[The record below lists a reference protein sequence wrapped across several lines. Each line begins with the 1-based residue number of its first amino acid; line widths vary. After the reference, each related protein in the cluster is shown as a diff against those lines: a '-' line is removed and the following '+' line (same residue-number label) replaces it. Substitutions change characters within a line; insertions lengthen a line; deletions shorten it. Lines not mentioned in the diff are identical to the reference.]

1 MDTREKDSRVMSAS
15 SDLRPRL
22 SLAVGVVGHRPPRL
36 AAQQV
41 EAVAARIGAV
51 LRKIEGAAHA
61 MNDEHAASF
70 AGCRPEFRLVSALAE
85 GADQLAADAALAASW
100 ALDVALPF
108 PREVYEADFP
118 DPSARRRHLEQLSA
132 ARCVFELSGERLHE
146 QTAYEAVGR
155 LVLEQSDILLAIW
168 DGDPARG
175 RGGTAQI
182 VDEAVARGL
191 PVVHIDNRT
200 GAAPVLLWAGLQTY
214 GPDVATLDSV
224 PRGDALRLL
233 PALVQ
238 ALVEPPAG
246 PTDARMLRRFLAERR
261 RRWQPA
267 LAYPLLLALAGV
279 QRMRLADLRA
289 PDPAA
294 ARAELERM
302 IARLHDSVE
311 APEPRESDELTG
323 WPQRMGLL
331 TARYGAADAGAGY
344 FAQVFRSGFVA
355 NFVLSAVAVLLALL
369 GLLLEEW
376 KMVIVTIELAI
387 IATVLGLTHAGRRA
401 GWHERWMDY
410 RHLTERLR
418 CLALLSP
425 LADLGRR
432 TDGPG
437 DCGASGG
444 EAGPVPGWVRW
455 YTRATAREI
464 GLPDAV
470 VDRAYLER
478 VRALG
483 TDLIAGQIAYH
494 DANAHRMEKLE
505 HRLHLLGTISFGLTA
520 AACAGFVVYKL
531 LGLGGTGDRIVAELT
546 TLATAALPAFGAAL
560 YGIRMQGEFHA
571 VAEHAHGIAAQLRRL
586 RADLRAA
593 EPDFAGLS
601 ARLRRVGEAMLADVA
616 HWRVTYQAR
625 PLVLPA

>member
-1 MDTREKDSRVMSAS
+1 MDTREKDSRVMRASA
-15 SDLRPRL
+15 DLRPRL

-36 AAQQV
+36 AAQEM

-70 AGCRPEFRLVSALAE
+70 ASCHPEFRLISALAE
-85 GADQLAADAALAASW
+85 GADQLAADAALAAGW

-132 ARCVFELSGERLHE
+132 ARCVFELSGERSHE

-182 VDEAVARGL
+182 VEEAVARGL

-224 PRGDALRLL
+224 PRGEALRLL
-233 PALVQ
+233 PGLVQ

-246 PTDARMLRRFLAERR
+246 PTDARMLRRFRAERR

-279 QRMRLADLRA
+279 RRMRLADLRA
-289 PDPAA
+289 PNAA
-294 ARAELERM
+294 TSRAELELM
-302 IARLHDSVE
+302 SAWGHDSVD
-311 APEPRESDELTG
+311 APEPREVDELTG
-323 WPQRMGLL
+323 WPQGMGLL

-344 FAQVFRSGFVA
+344 YAQVFRSGFVA

-376 KMVIVTIELAI
+376 KVVIVTIELTI

-432 TDGPG
+432 TDGLG
-437 DCGASGG
+437 DGG
-444 EAGPVPGWVRW
+444 KAGPVPGWVRW

-494 DANAHRMEKLE
+494 DANARRMEKLE

-520 AACAGFVVYKL
+520 AACAGFVIYKL
-531 LGLGGTGDRIVAELT
+531 LGLGGAGDRMVAEVT

-571 VAEHAHGIAAQLRRL
+571 VAERARGIAAQLRCL

-601 ARLRRVGEAMLADVA
+601 SRLRRVGEAMLADVA

-625 PLVLPA
+625 PLALPA